1 MTWQNN
7 ILINTDYIIY
17 TDGACSGNPGC
28 GGWAAIIFNKG
39 SGQKSQRVGG
49 EIETTNN
56 RMELRAIIEALESI
70 PKASNLE
77 IFTDSKY
84 VINGIESWIVKW
96 KANNWLG
103 SNKNKVKNKDLWK
116 RLDFLSKQFQIKWN
130 WVKGHSGD
138 KYNEEVDKLARNQI
152 NLLN

>member
-1 MTWQNN
+1 MIN
-7 ILINTDYIIY
+7 IDYIIY
-17 TDGACSGNPGC
+17 TDGACSGNPGV
-28 GGWAAIIFNKG
+28 GGWAAIIFNRN

-70 PKASNLE
+70 PKASRLE

-84 VINGIESWIVKW
+84 VINGIQSWILKW
-96 KANNWLG
+96 KINNWLG
-103 SNKNKVKNKDLWK
+103 SNKKKVKNKDLWQK
-116 RLDFLSKQFQIKWN
+116 LDVLSNQFQIKWN

-152 NLLN
+152 NLSR